1 MHKEAALRRFQ
12 SGLWVIFAVCALAGW
27 PLAANAAGTPNVSVS
42 APWIRYL
49 LPNLPAGGYM
59 VLKNSG
65 DGDAMLIGASSPD
78 CGSMMLHQSKDSSGM
93 SMMMDVS
100 GIRVPA
106 GGSVSLADGGYHLMC
121 MQPKMHVGE
130 RVPLM
135 LSFQDKSSILLIVPV
150 YGAAGPQ

>member
-1 MHKEAALRRFQ
+1 
-12 SGLWVIFAVCALAGW
+12 
-27 PLAANAAGTPNVSVS
+27 
-42 APWIRYL
+42 
-49 LPNLPAGGYM
+49 
-59 VLKNSG
+59 
-65 DGDAMLIGASSPD
+65 
-78 CGSMMLHQSKDSSGM
+78 M